1 MNDKRLINKLKS
13 GDEKALS
20 KIMDKYTS
28 YAYTIAMNI
37 IGSYMQKEDVEEIV
51 SDSFVSLW
59 SNASGLRE
67 DCELSPYIAAIV
79 RNQSKNKLRKL
90 RADLSYDELL
100 DMIPD
105 GSDFQQQFDIMETTR
120 EIVSAVREI
129 LKPEEREIFIRHYF
143 YGEKLEPIADES
155 GLTLSNCKTK
165 LYRAKIKVRKYLIER
180 GYGCD
185 EK

>member
-90 RADLSYDELL
+90 RYDELL

-143 YGEKLEPIADES
+143 YGEKLEPIAAES